1 MPERNT
7 DDLKQE
13 LMTAPDLGK
22 FIEKNRKYFQERDMA
37 SLIKEVFRRKHMS
50 KSALAARANISE
62 VYLHQ
67 VFAGQRRLSRD
78 LLKRCV
84 RRAGIQETNFHALRH
99 TFATRALEH
108 GMDVVTL
115 SRILGHANPSITLDK
130 YGHAQEEQ
138 KKRSINQMGD
148 IYQHTTEQQLAAQEA
163 EIALPKLS
171 WG

>member
-37 SLIKEVFRRKHMS
+37 SLIEEVFRRKHMS

-78 LLKRCV
+78 RLL
-84 RRAGIQETNFHALRH
+84 
-99 TFATRALEH
+99 
-108 GMDVVTL
+108 
-115 SRILGHANPSITLDK
+115 
-130 YGHAQEEQ
+130 
-138 KKRSINQMGD
+138 
-148 IYQHTTEQQLAAQEA
+148 
-163 EIALPKLS
+163 
-171 WG
+171 

>member
-22 FIEKNRKYFQERDMA
+22 FIEKNRKYFQERDMV
-37 SLIKEVFRRKHMS
+37 IVIEEVFRGKPMSKSVLGVRGIISEVYRRKHMS

-78 LLKRCV
+78 RLLCVCVGMSATLDETQGLLKECGFAQLYV
-84 RRAGIQETNFHALRH
+84 KNRRDAVIMYGML
-99 TFATRALEH
+99 H
-108 GMDVVTL
+108 GMDL
-115 SRILGHANPSITLDK
+115 
-130 YGHAQEEQ
+130 EQ
-138 KKRSINQMGD
+138 INDRLFDAG
-148 IYQHTTEQQLAAQEA
+148 EA
-163 EIALPKLS
+163 SLC
-171 WG
+171 

>member
-37 SLIKEVFRRKHMS
+37 SLIEEVFRRKHMS
-50 KSALAARANISE
+50 KSALAAQANISE

-78 LLKRCV
+78 RLLCVCVGMSATLDETQGLLKECGFAQLYV
-84 RRAGIQETNFHALRH
+84 KNRRDAVIMYGML
-99 TFATRALEH
+99 H
-108 GMDVVTL
+108 GMDL
-115 SRILGHANPSITLDK
+115 
-130 YGHAQEEQ
+130 EQ
-138 KKRSINQMGD
+138 INDRLFDAG
-148 IYQHTTEQQLAAQEA
+148 EA
-163 EIALPKLS
+163 SLC
-171 WG
+171 